1 MNFAGAGRERR
12 DAGNHPICQYHTRS
26 PPLAVVIFGACAA
39 ADQSTGRTIFFK
51 AGRGFTAPI
60 NAFVTLCADIPICS
74 GGKSFVDRGTSVK
87 MNNRSTVMTNVF
99 SRFVKDESGATA
111 IEYGLIAS
119 LISIAAIAAFTAVGS
134 KLSATFSYV
143 AGQLNT

>member
-1 MNFAGAGRERR
+1 
-12 DAGNHPICQYHTRS
+12 
-26 PPLAVVIFGACAA
+26 
-39 ADQSTGRTIFFK
+39 
-51 AGRGFTAPI
+51 
-60 NAFVTLCADIPICS
+60 
-74 GGKSFVDRGTSVK
+74 
-87 MNNRSTVMTNVF
+87 MTNVF